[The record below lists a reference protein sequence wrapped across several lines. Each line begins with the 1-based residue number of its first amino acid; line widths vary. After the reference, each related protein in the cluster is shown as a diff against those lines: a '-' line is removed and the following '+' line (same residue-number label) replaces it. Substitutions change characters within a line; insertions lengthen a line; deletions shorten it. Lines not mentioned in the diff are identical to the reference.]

1 MSKQYFENDLFRN
14 QMLFHS
20 NLDMVQQPI
29 VAILLLSNFDVLID
43 EAPTIQNQVLMPI
56 ISNLNKA

>member
-29 VAILLLSNFDVLID
+29 VAILLQSNFDVLID

>member
-29 VAILLLSNFDVLID
+29 VAILLQSNFDVLID

-56 ISNLNKA
+56 VSNLNKA